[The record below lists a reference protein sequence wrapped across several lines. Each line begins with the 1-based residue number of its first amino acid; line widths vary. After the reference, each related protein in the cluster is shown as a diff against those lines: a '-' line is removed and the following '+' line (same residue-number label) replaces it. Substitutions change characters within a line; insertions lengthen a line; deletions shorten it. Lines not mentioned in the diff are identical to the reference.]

1 MNTMLENKT
10 EFEIILKNG
19 KSIVM
24 HCENYTVT
32 TNAFVGITSFNFSR
46 DSDIRLPYI
55 NGAEI
60 AAIVEKLAKE

>member
-1 MNTMLENKT
+1 MNQT
-10 EFEIILKNG
+10 EAEIILKNG

-32 TNAFVGITSFNFSR
+32 TGAFVGITSFKFSS
-46 DSDIRLPYI
+46 DSDIRIPYI
-55 NGAEI
+55 DCAEI

>member
-1 MNTMLENKT
+1 MMNENKT
-10 EFEIILKNG
+10 EVEIILKNG

-32 TNAFVGITSFNFSR
+32 TDAFGGITGFKFSR
-46 DSDIRLPYI
+46 DSDIRIPYI

-60 AAIVEKLAKE
+60 AAIVEKLTKEGT